1 MDPDLTDNFK
11 ELTNFVRSITHTV
24 IDTLDHVIAK
34 QEELIDQILLHT
46 VTSRDPVIFIVQK
59 IVLVFV
65 VLLIAA
71 FITLLIISTVAIVED
86 CIKCRKKKRQRK
98 RIELIPTYHNV
109 RALRQTALETPFQGI
124 SYETLPPPPEVHVP
138 SAPRLEADL
147 TGIDYDIGKRLKS
160 FSRK

>member
-1 MDPDLTDNFK
+1 VDPDLTNNFK
-11 ELTNFVRSITHTV
+11 ELSNFVRSITHTV
-24 IDTLDHVIAK
+24 IETLDNVIAK

-46 VTSRDPVIFIVQK
+46 LTSRDPVIFIVQK
-59 IVLVFV
+59 IVLVFLVILV
-65 VLLIAA
+65 VLIVATYIAGC
-71 FITLLIISTVAIVED
+71 VAVVED
-86 CIKCRKKKRQRK
+86 CIKWRKKRRQRK

-138 SAPRLEADL
+138 SAPALDELIA
-147 TGIDYDIGKRLKS
+147 IDYNRGKRLKS